1 MCNDKI
7 RQCSDPNSIL
17 KTKEILQDE
26 KKKCV
31 LKIWNGAQT
40 QVKAILVGY
49 RDDEKMTSLELFIS
63 LLAKKKEENDNS
75 LMGDSG
81 TNDQGRGLEPR
92 SGVEPRPFT

>member
-63 LLAKKKEENDNS
+63 LLAGEEK
-75 LMGDSG
+75 
-81 TNDQGRGLEPR
+81 RR
-92 SGVEPRPFT
+92 K